1 MSSDPFDTAYLQ
13 RNVGRLAA
21 RGGIILALG
30 QGIQLL
36 LSVASTIVLAR
47 LLAPEDFGLVAMVA
61 PFIGFLAFFRDSGL
75 QMATVQRETIHH
87 AQVSTL
93 FWLNLGLGF
102 VLMLLLAAASP
113 AIARFFARGEL
124 TWITLA
130 YALNMVIGGA
140 SIQHAALLSRRMAFA
155 KLSIAAIAG
164 QVIGL
169 AAAVTG
175 ALLGLR
181 YGALVAMAIAAT
193 LVQTVLL
200 WHLSGW
206 TPGLPRR
213 GTGASSM
220 LLFGSGL
227 TLSNVLNQ
235 VTQYLDGI
243 LIGRMLGAVPLG
255 YYDRA
260 KQLFVMP
267 IFQLVGPLANV
278 SIPALS
284 RLTSAP
290 ARYAAAY
297 LRIQE
302 KLLLATALFS
312 AFFVAYGDVV
322 IRVLLGAAWSPV
334 APVLQAFAIGG
345 FVGPASVSLSWLLVT
360 QGRSRDLALWS
371 PCSLALRCAAIAV
384 GYRWG
389 IVGIALSIAASQYV
403 AFFAFALWVGRK
415 GAVGSGMVLRNMVP
429 PLASAVASGTLA
441 FVTKRALSDAAPLVS
456 LGAGALVASVV
467 FLCILWSMPAGKS
480 ALRDLWNLG
489 KAAMAGARYAG

>member
-140 SIQHAALLSRRMAFA
+140 SIQHAALLSRRMALT

-169 AAAVTG
+169 AAAVMG

-193 LVQTVLL
+193 LVQ
-200 WHLSGW
+200 
-206 TPGLPRR
+206 
-213 GTGASSM
+213 
-220 LLFGSGL
+220 
-227 TLSNVLNQ
+227 
-235 VTQYLDGI
+235 
-243 LIGRMLGAVPLG
+243 
-255 YYDRA
+255 
-260 KQLFVMP
+260 
-267 IFQLVGPLANV
+267 
-278 SIPALS
+278 
-284 RLTSAP
+284 
-290 ARYAAAY
+290 
-297 LRIQE
+297 
-302 KLLLATALFS
+302 
-312 AFFVAYGDVV
+312 
-322 IRVLLGAAWSPV
+322 PV
-334 APVLQAFAIGG
+334 
-345 FVGPASVSLSWLLVT
+345 
-360 QGRSRDLALWS
+360 
-371 PCSLALRCAAIAV
+371 
-384 GYRWG
+384 
-389 IVGIALSIAASQYV
+389 
-403 AFFAFALWVGRK
+403 
-415 GAVGSGMVLRNMVP
+415 
-429 PLASAVASGTLA
+429 
-441 FVTKRALSDAAPLVS
+441 
-456 LGAGALVASVV
+456 
-467 FLCILWSMPAGKS
+467 
-480 ALRDLWNLG
+480 
-489 KAAMAGARYAG
+489 